1 MMSSTLLMTTRR
13 TPSRPHDTAMS
24 LSHTDTRLTT
34 MASTAAGQI
43 TAIGVMPAALRAVIS
58 FDADILPNTLATA
71 NSIVPGTANRIAS
84 GST

>member
-1 MMSSTLLMTTRR
+1 
-13 TPSRPHDTAMS
+13 
-24 LSHTDTRLTT
+24 

-58 FDADILPNTLATA
+58 FDADIRPNTLATA

-84 GST
+84 GNT